1 MPTPL
6 LHVTNLTKS
15 YESREVLHELTFELN
30 PGEVLALV
38 GESGAGKSTLL
49 QLLAGVSSPDAGTI
63 TLGDS
68 DVASYAQK
76 LVPGHPAVKLVAQD
90 YRLFPHVSLRE
101 NIAYALREYNRD
113 YQAFRV
119 AELLDLADL
128 SAVADRKPREVSGG
142 EQQRAAIARAIAEQ
156 PRLLLLDEPFS
167 HLDALHKQTLRQSL
181 LALVRAEGIGCVFV
195 THDLLDALTTAER
208 VGVMRQ
214 GQLLYLGTPR
224 EVLTQTENGYVKALM
239 DSALSVV
246 EAVERLRQSG

>member
-6 LHVTNLTKS
+6 LRVTNLTKS
-15 YESREVLHELTFELN
+15 YESREVLHEISFELN

-49 QLLAGVSSPDAGTI
+49 HLLAGLTEPEAGTI

-68 DVASYAQK
+68 DVVAYAQK

-101 NIAYALREYNRD
+101 NIAYALREYNRE
-113 YQAFRV
+113 YRNFRV

-128 SAVADRKPREVSGG
+128 SAVANRKPREVSGG
-142 EQQRAAIARAIAEQ
+142 EQQRAAIARAIAEK

-181 LALVRAEGIGCVFV
+181 LALVRAEGLGCVFV
-195 THDLLDALTTAER
+195 THDLLDALTTADR
-208 VGVMRQ
+208 VGVMRR
-214 GQLLYLGTPR
+214 GRILHLGTPR
-224 EVLTQTENGYVKALM
+224 DVLTQTESGYVEALM
-239 DSALSVV
+239 NSALSVV
-246 EAVERLRQSG
+246 DAVERLRKTV